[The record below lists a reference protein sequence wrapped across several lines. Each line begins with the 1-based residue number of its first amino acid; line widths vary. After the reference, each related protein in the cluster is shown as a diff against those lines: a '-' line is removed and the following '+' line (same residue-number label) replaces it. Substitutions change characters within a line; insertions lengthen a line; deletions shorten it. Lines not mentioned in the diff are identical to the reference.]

1 MRRSWL
7 LAAGLALLLLG
18 ALALRWR
25 ARASSPP
32 PRTRARAVERPAP
45 ELPGLST
52 PSAGPAA
59 PRKVAAPSPMGEV
72 FDSQR
77 SALRELLGVL
87 DAKGARDALRFIR
100 EAALGKPATPEEAL
114 RLAYLTRLIPFVAE
128 SDAASTPEA
137 LALSRELLTAAPDPW
152 VRAQAAAGLGG
163 LSSATVVSV
172 KGARTTYVF
181 FIKPPD
187 PTKEG
192 PFFAS
197 LREAARRDASAGGAL
212 SGSFA
217 EEKDPLARSA
227 RALALGELAPPGGVD
242 TLRSALLSDGDA
254 RVRRAALAG
263 MESAGAADL
272 AELARGAVRRD
283 EDAGLRGDALGA
295 LARRFAAEPATAE
308 FFADCLARREPG
320 DAMPALVRGSLASL
334 EAAPSPA
341 LRDGLSR
348 LLLEKGSDPDVA
360 DAFAREAVERGQPA
374 FLPLLRTM
382 EASLPAGSPARETL
396 SEAARRLEDAPR
408 YAAIAKRVK
417 DVEAQARALREEAAR
432 SGTSDARREDIH
444 SRLNALF
451 SELLAGEEAL
461 GR

>member
-7 LAAGLALLLLG
+7 LAAGLALVLLG

-25 ARASSPP
+25 GRASAPP
-32 PRTRARAVERPAP
+32 PRTRARAVESPAL

-52 PSAGPAA
+52 PSAAA
-59 PRKVAAPSPMGEV
+59 PRKAAAPSPMGEV
-72 FDSQR
+72 LDSQR

-87 DAKGARDALRFIR
+87 DAKGARQALRFIR
-100 EAALGKPATPEEAL
+100 EAALGKPASPEAAL

-128 SDAASTPEA
+128 SDGAATPEA
-137 LALSRELLTAAPDPW
+137 LALSLELLTAAPDPW

-163 LSSATVVSV
+163 LSSANVVPV

-187 PTKEG
+187 PIREG

-217 EEKDPLARSA
+217 GEKDPLARSA

-254 RVRRAALAG
+254 RVRRAALAA
-263 MESAGAADL
+263 MESAGAPDL

-283 EDAGLRGDALGA
+283 EDAGLREDALGA
-295 LARRFAAEPATAE
+295 LARKFAAEPATAE
-308 FFADCLARREPG
+308 FFADCLARREPS
-320 DAMPALVRGSLASL
+320 DALPALVRGSLASL

-341 LRDGLSR
+341 LRDGLGR

-382 EASLPAGSPARETL
+382 EASLPAV
-396 SEAARRLEDAPR
+396 RLEDAPR

-417 DVEAQARALREEAAR
+417 DVEAAARALREEAAR
-432 SGTSDARREDIH
+432 SSTSDARREDIQ